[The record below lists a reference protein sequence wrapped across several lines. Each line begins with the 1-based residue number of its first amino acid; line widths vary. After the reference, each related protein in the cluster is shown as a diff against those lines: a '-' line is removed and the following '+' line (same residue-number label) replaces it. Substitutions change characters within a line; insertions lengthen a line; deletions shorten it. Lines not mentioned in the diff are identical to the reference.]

1 MLWYDMVCYV
11 NSMVFYGMVCYAMVC
26 YVMVCYVMVCYA
38 MVCYAMVCYAL
49 VCYGML
55 CYGMLWFGMLWFW
68 YGFAQCFA
76 MVWYVCI
83 ALFFPISFVTLQTP
97 GANLGG
103 AQAEGRGR
111 ATLPQRGEI
120 RGLAQGTEDSRGLGQ
135 RKFILSTN
143 VHGDGDGERETHVHT
158 RKMDGWVDR

>member
-1 MLWYDMVCYV
+1 
-11 NSMVFYGMVCYAMVC
+11 MVFYGMVCYA
-26 YVMVCYVMVCYA
+26 MVCYVMVCYA
-38 MVCYAMVCYAL
+38 MVCYAMVCYAM

-55 CYGMLWFGMLWFW
+55 CYGMLWFGMLWF
-68 YGFAQCFA
+68 G
-76 MVWYVCI
+76 MVCYVLLWYVCI

-120 RGLAQGTEDSRGLGQ
+120 RGLAQGTEDSRGFGPKKIYIINQ
-135 RKFILSTN
+135 CTRRWRWR
-143 VHGDGDGERETHVHT
+143 ERNPCTH